1 MRPVQFEDV
10 ELVEMWSDDDP
21 SIRSRSCYVS
31 YWQTGTRSS
40 AAVYFELDPGMSFG
54 RHRHTA
60 EETIV
65 VMDGEVEVTVG
76 DERRRLS
83 AGALVVAPALTR
95 HDIANVGEGVAR
107 CVGVWSSSSVVSLWD
122 RKLQPLD
129 SRRAGTPIPLGI

>member
-1 MRPVQFEDV
+1 VRPVQFEDV
-10 ELVEMWSDDDP
+10 QLVEMWCDDDP

-31 YWQTGTRSS
+31 YWQTGSRSS
-40 AAVYFELDPGMSFG
+40 ASVLFELDPGKSFG

-65 VMDGEVEVTVG
+65 VMEGNVEVIVG

-95 HDIANVGEGVAR
+95 HDIANVGDTVAR

-122 RKLQPLD
+122 KVLQPNN
-129 SRRAGTPIPLGI
+129 SRRAGTPVPEGI